1 MASQTSNTA
10 VQGSITSYLNSPSS
24 STSTTQTSPAEQSIL
39 STNRIQAYKNDPQHS
54 TTYASPTLAYN
65 GDEAAVTQYYT
76 AAARNNIQN
85 FDAAFYG
92 NGGGR

>member
-10 VQGSITSYLNSPSS
+10 VQGSSNSDLNSPSS

-39 STNRIQAYKNDPQHS
+39 STNRTQAYTNNPQHS
-54 TTYASPTLAYN
+54 TTYASPTLTYN
-65 GDEAAVTQYYT
+65 VDEAAVTQYYT

-85 FDAAFYG
+85 FDAAFYS
-92 NGGGR
+92 NGGGQ